1 MTVPT
6 SSRVYTMLG
15 ISATLHALALVAVH
29 RPAFEFARPGA
40 FETLEIELVGD
51 SGPRRTASLH
61 PVVAAATRMMAP
73 ASPST
78 PTPTTDAP
86 TGDSPQSEDSL
97 VEARSD
103 VAGLDNPKP
112 AYPLAARRRG
122 MQGRVLVSAHVRSDG
137 ACAEVRLH
145 RSSGH
150 SLLDQSALEA
160 VRHWR
165 FLPARR
171 AGMAIDSWVEV
182 PVSFR
187 LEG

>member
-1 MTVPT
+1 
-6 SSRVYTMLG
+6 MLG
-15 ISATLHALALVAVH
+15 LSAALHALVLVTVH

-40 FETLEIELVGD
+40 FQPLEIELVGD
-51 SGPRRTASLH
+51 PDPRRAAALR
-61 PVVAAATRMMAP
+61 PVVAAAARMISP

-78 PTPTTDAP
+78 HASGTDAP
-86 TGDSPQSEDSL
+86 TGDGAQSENAL

-103 VAGLDNPKP
+103 VAGLNNPKP

-171 AGMAIDSWVEV
+171 AGTAIDSWVEV